1 MTDEAAAGS
10 RIKTGA
16 TRQPRR
22 IPRQQRGRERFEKI
36 LTVATQLIEAKG
48 SDALKMSEI
57 VEKAD
62 LSFGALYQYFPDR
75 SSIFAT
81 LAERFNEEGRAC
93 VVAALAEA
101 TDAATLRAA
110 LCRIADEYHAFFR
123 SEPVM
128 RDIWF
133 ATQADRLLQKI
144 DADDMEFH
152 AQALLAVLE
161 EVYPDRR
168 KPALLALARLVMQL
182 LAAAVRYAAALS
194 EDEGRAAIAL
204 YKKMLPADIGE
215 LIAE

>member
-1 MTDEAAAGS
+1 MTDEAAARS
-10 RIKTGA
+10 RTKGGA
-16 TRQPRR
+16 LRQPRR

-36 LTVATQLIEAKG
+36 LDVATQLIEARG

-57 VEKAD
+57 VENAD

-75 SSIFAT
+75 SAIFAT
-81 LAERFNEEGRAC
+81 LAERFNDAGRAC

-101 TDAATLRAA
+101 TDAATLRSA
-110 LCRIADEYHAFFR
+110 LCRIADEYHDFFR

-133 ATQADRLLQKI
+133 ATQADRLLQEI

-152 AQALLAVLE
+152 AQTLLAVLE
-161 EVYPDRR
+161 RVYPDRP
-168 KPALLALARLVMQL
+168 KPALLPLARLAMQL

-194 EDEGRAAIAL
+194 EQEGRAAIAL
-204 YKKMLPADIGE
+204 YKKMLPADLGE
-215 LIAE
+215 LASE